1 MEQRKPVFPSP
12 TSIRGATP
20 PINDPSVPIRVH
32 PRPSASKNK
41 ANQQAMKHILTDI
54 EGTTSSISFVKD
66 VLFPYARRALPA
78 FVAAHGDE
86 PEVRRWLD
94 QVAAENGGVCS
105 DDMIVET
112 LQGWIDQD
120 RKHTALK
127 ALQGMVWQAGYGR
140 ADFTAH
146 MYPDAVEALRRWHA
160 AGHAI
165 GVYSSGSVPAQK
177 LFFGHSDAGDL
188 SPLVSAWFD
197 TEVGGK
203 REAASYRRIVE
214 ALGVPAGEVLFLS
227 DVVEELDAAREAGL
241 GTVLLDRR
249 EDYPQPRL
257 GEATHGHRRV
267 EHFGQIEPEAP

>member
-1 MEQRKPVFPSP
+1 MR
-12 TSIRGATP
+12 T
-20 PINDPSVPIRVH
+20 
-32 PRPSASKNK
+32 
-41 ANQQAMKHILTDI
+41 ILTDI

-78 FVAAHGDE
+78 FVAAHGQE

-94 QVAAENGGVCS
+94 VVAAENGGLCQ

-112 LQGWIDQD
+112 LQGWIDAD

-127 ALQGMVWQAGYGR
+127 ALQGMLWEKGYGS

-146 MYPDAVEALRRWHA
+146 MYPDAVEALGRWQA
-160 AGHAI
+160 NGHRIA
-165 GVYSSGSVPAQK
+165 VYSSGSVPAQK

-188 SPLVSAWFD
+188 SPLISGWFD
-197 TEVGGK
+197 TETGGK
-203 REAASYRRIVE
+203 REAESYRRISA
-214 ALGVPAGEVLFLS
+214 ALGVPAGELLFLS

-249 EDYPQPRL
+249 NDYPQPRL
-257 GEATHGHRRV
+257 GEATHGHARV
-267 EHFGQIEPEAP
+267 ESFADITP